1 MINNNFFDLRANYVF
16 SEVAQK
22 VKEFKEQNP
31 DVNLTSYGIGDVCFP
46 LSKTVVTA
54 LENAAAGLGTDDGFL
69 GYQDEGG
76 IKALK
81 AAVTN
86 FYKNRRK
93 VSVSENEIFV
103 SDGAKSDIGGLLE
116 LFSTSS
122 VVLVSDPVY
131 PAYVDAA
138 TIRGLAVQTVSATP
152 ENRFLPEP
160 PDFSADVVFLCSPS
174 NPTGATYDYAGLEKW
189 VRYAKKVGAVI
200 LFDAAY
206 AEFSPDG
213 FPKSIYEIDGAKEV
227 AIEISSLSKSHGFT
241 GLRCGWSVVPDEL
254 ETSGVRLNK
263 FWRRRQAAR
272 FNGASVLAQ
281 AGAVAALSEEGLSE
295 ASVYINHY
303 KRNAAALKNRL
314 IEEGLQ
320 VFGSAPY
327 LWVKCPDGFTDES
340 YFDYCLSQKHE
351 IVTPGSGFGSSGK
364 EFVRYGCFF
373 R

>member
-31 DVNLTSYGIGDVCFP
+31 DVKLTSYGIGDVCFP

-81 AAVTN
+81 AAVSN

-152 ENRFLPEP
+152 ENRFCRSLRIFP
-160 PDFSADVVFLCSPS
+160 P
-174 NPTGATYDYAGLEKW
+174 T
-189 VRYAKKVGAVI
+189 
-200 LFDAAY
+200 
-206 AEFSPDG
+206 
-213 FPKSIYEIDGAKEV
+213 
-227 AIEISSLSKSHGFT
+227 
-241 GLRCGWSVVPDEL
+241 
-254 ETSGVRLNK
+254 
-263 FWRRRQAAR
+263 
-272 FNGASVLAQ
+272 
-281 AGAVAALSEEGLSE
+281 
-295 ASVYINHY
+295 
-303 KRNAAALKNRL
+303 
-314 IEEGLQ
+314 
-320 VFGSAPY
+320 
-327 LWVKCPDGFTDES
+327 
-340 YFDYCLSQKHE
+340 
-351 IVTPGSGFGSSGK
+351 
-364 EFVRYGCFF
+364 
-373 R
+373 